1 MSEWRNCTGQDH
13 GHGGPGGLRQ
23 TAADRV
29 QRRGRA
35 PHRLLGRQQE
45 QLRERDAHL
54 AQGPPEAHG
63 RHPGTE
69 HNRLK

>member
-1 MSEWRNCTGQDH
+1 MSECWNCHGQDH

-35 PHRLLGRQQE
+35 HRRLLSRQQE
-45 QLRERDAHL
+45 QLRERDPHL

-69 HNRLK
+69 HNQLK